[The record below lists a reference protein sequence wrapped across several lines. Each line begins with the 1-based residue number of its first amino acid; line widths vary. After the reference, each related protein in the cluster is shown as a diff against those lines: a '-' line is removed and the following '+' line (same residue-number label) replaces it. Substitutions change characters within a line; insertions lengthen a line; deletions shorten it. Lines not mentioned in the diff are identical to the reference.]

1 MSEQEVVFTTPWGD
15 NQMTILNTE
24 PDSAHYETTCSWSVD
39 PSLTVIRLC
48 LSVKLYYSRYK
59 VTLGTSPDA
68 VTYTSSGSGVDVIR
82 LDAPSAAYTGL
93 TSGSLRIVLGHQPRY
108 SSSYK
113 EIRVIAIVSDGGGG
127 GGGDDPDVPPP
138 IESHPSLG
146 KRIVVY
152 APDTASFGSL
162 GLTVLNPKV
171 CTVHQVAGGD
181 YSLHLEQPITRD
193 GRWRFL
199 TDQAIIRAPIPPE
212 HIPEIKAEDYA
223 TTDMEYKVYR
233 TTNSTPRYTE
243 SGASLSM
250 WQRNHDYKAGDY
262 IQWSYGT
269 IRRCRTDHNSGNAFD
284 GSKWSTP
291 SPPPKS
297 YVTETTSAGVE
308 LYLLKDKTGC
318 GGMYIYAQ
326 TKAGATGYWLS
337 GDVEY
342 VRTETVT
349 DKDDIPAQ
357 DISEQFF
364 RITNIVRN
372 SDRKMVIVEASQLT
386 YDYAKEVLTMTCE
399 CTDTAV
405 ADAIASIKGAVSG
418 SQTRPYIICAKFQDT
433 QTITADYTYQNV
445 VYCLLDPDVGIVSQV
460 RARIMRDKW
469 KFYLLT
475 NTNTNRGFRIRYA
488 TNLVGVKWTRGT
500 ENLVTRIYP
509 RGLAADGSLL
519 AYEDSQGR
527 PYIDSTRIDEYPFI
541 AVEALD
547 TGVKAEGSSA
557 EEIAEARN
565 QMQLIALKRFGVDFA
580 DAIEEEIDVDFVMLG
595 QSEQYAQY
603 RDLQQ
608 VALYDTVTVEHGP
621 LGLMATAQVRE
632 YEWDALRC
640 RFNKIV
646 LGNIWTYGM
655 RTVAGYEIQDGVIR
669 WEKLAPATISK
680 IRGD

>member
-1 MSEQEVVFTTPWGD
+1 MSQTTEETLIAADIQVPTTDNPHTFT
-15 NQMTILNTE
+15 
-24 PDSAHYETTCSWSVD
+24 ASWDVTGY
-39 PSLTVIRLC
+39 SLVRLC
-48 LSVKLYYSRYK
+48 VKFTLKQRYYQ
-59 VTLGTSPDA
+59 VGFANSPT
-68 VTYTSSGSGVDVIR
+68 TYTGSGTIGDVVQ
-82 LDAPSAAYTGL
+82 LDVPTALYEEQTTGSV
-93 TSGSLRIVLGHQPRY
+93 TVRFGHQPQISAWY
-108 SSSYK
+108 QNAYLV
-113 EIRVIAIVSDGGGG
+113 VIKDDGGGG

-138 IESHPSLG
+138 IENHPALG
-146 KRIVVY
+146 RRIVVY
-152 APDTASFGSL
+152 APDAASFGSL

-171 CTVHQVAGGD
+171 CTVRQVAGGD

-212 HIPEIKAEDYA
+212 HIPEIAAEDYA

-233 TTNSTPRYTE
+233 TTKATNRFTA
-243 SGASLSM
+243 SGASLPL
-250 WQRNHDYKAGDY
+250 WRRNYDYAAGVY
-262 IQWSYGT
+262 IQYGVGT
-269 IRRCRTDHNSGNAFD
+269 IRRCKTAHKSGDTFD

-291 SPPPKS
+291 STPPQS
-297 YVTETTSAGVE
+297 YVTETTASGTE
-308 LYLLKDKTGC
+308 LYLIKDKTGC
-318 GGMYIYAQ
+318 DGGYIYAQ
-326 TKAGATGYWLS
+326 TRSGATGYWLAS
-337 GDVEY
+337 DVEY

-364 RITNIVRN
+364 RITSIVRD
-372 SDRKMVIVEASQLT
+372 SDKKMVTVEASQLT

-399 CTDTAV
+399 CTDTEV

-418 SQTRPYIICAKFQDT
+418 SQTRPYIICAKFPDT
-433 QTITADYTYQNV
+433 NTITADYTYQNV

-469 KFYLLT
+469 KFYVLT
-475 NTNTNRGFRIRYA
+475 NTATDRGFRIRYSN
-488 TNLVGVKWTRGT
+488 NLVGVKWTRRT
-500 ENLVTRIYP
+500 ESLVTRIYP
-509 RGLAADGSLL
+509 RGQASDGTLL
-519 AYEDSQGR
+519 AYEDAEGK
-527 PYIDSTRIDEYPFI
+527 PYIDSTRIDEYPFV

-547 TGVKAEGSSA
+547 TGVKAAGASA
-557 EEIAEARN
+557 ADIAEARY
-565 QMQLIALKRFGVDFA
+565 QMQLIALRRFGIDFC
-580 DAIEEEIDVDFVMLG
+580 DAIEEEIAVDFVLLG
-595 QSEQYAQY
+595 RSDQYAQY
-603 RDLQQ
+603 RDLQR

-669 WEKLAPATISK
+669 WEKLAPAAIAK
-680 IRGD
+680 IREG